1 MARQIKAELDSGRK
15 VARSGLAGEILS
27 HKVLSH
33 ILAYSG
39 SGARFLTSMVM
50 HSAGSS
56 TTLAPLQVKAEPK
69 NVFPEDALFKR
80 MQMLR

>member
-1 MARQIKAELDSGRK
+1 MARQIKAESDSGRK
-15 VARSGLAGEILS
+15 GARSGLAGE
-27 HKVLSH
+27 VLSH

-39 SGARFLTSMVM
+39 SGARFLTSMVT

-56 TTLAPLQVKAEPK
+56 TPLAPLQVKAEPK

>member
-1 MARQIKAELDSGRK
+1 MARQIKVELDSGRK
-15 VARSGLAGEILS
+15 GARSGLAGE
-27 HKVLSH
+27 VLSH
-33 ILAYSG
+33 ILAYSR

-50 HSAGSS
+50 HSVGAS
-56 TTLAPLQVKAEPK
+56 TTHESLQVKAEPK

>member
-1 MARQIKAELDSGRK
+1 MARQIKVELNSGNK
-15 VARSGLAGEILS
+15 VARLGFAGE
-27 HKVLSH
+27 VLSH

-50 HSAGSS
+50 HSVGSS
-56 TTLAPLQVKAEPK
+56 TTHESLQVKAEPM
-69 NVFPEDALFKR
+69 NIFPEDALFKR